1 MKIDEMRKAFA
12 VRPGYWFAP
21 KLFGWGATPVTWQ
34 GWAATILYSAVV
46 IALAAW
52 LDNSPAGI
60 AAIGA
65 VTLVFLIIAWVKTD
79 GGWRWHW
86 GWRR

>member
-1 MKIDEMRKAFA
+1 MKFGDLQTAFK

-21 KLFGWGATPVTWQ
+21 KMFGLGATPVTWQ
-34 GWAATILYSAVV
+34 GWALVAGF
-46 IALAAW
+46 LAAVLGLARW
-52 LDNSPAGI
+52 VADDATKI
-60 AAIGA
+60 AAIFA
-65 VTLVFLIIAWVKTD
+65 ITLPFVVVVWLKTD